1 MRSVTESRPCPWPAL
16 LLAGLFLLL
25 PALLPA
31 APADASAAADT
42 ASESPRLIDRIVAIV
57 EDDVVTWRELQQRME
72 RIERQLRDK
81 GIAVPDLPSL
91 RRQVLERLIL
101 ERLQLQLA
109 KRLGIRIDD
118 LTLDRQ
124 MERLARANQMSLQQ
138 FRDKIVADGI
148 DYGDFREEV
157 RRELTLQALHKRMVD
172 PSVQV
177 SDREVDDLIASQSQ
191 ALFKDTEF
199 HIRHILVA
207 VPEQATPEQVRKARE
222 KAERLLKA
230 LKEGADFAELAAR
243 ESDGRYA
250 LQGGDMG
257 WRPLGRLPRIF
268 VRPLALLKVSQISDI
283 IRSPAGFH
291 IIKLEGKRGGQQ
303 AWVEQTHARHILI
316 KTSALTSDADARA
329 TLQSLRARIEGGDDF
344 ARLARAYSDD
354 TGSAIEGGDLGWA
367 NPGTFVPEFEA
378 VLKKLKPGEI
388 SAPFKTQYG
397 WHIVQLL
404 ERRRVDNTVDLLRSR
419 ARQLLYERKR
429 EEQLREWLRR
439 LRDEAHVE
447 YLMPE
452 LAPDEN
458 D

>member
-1 MRSVTESRPCPWPAL
+1 MRSVTELRPAL
-16 LLAGLFLLL
+16 LLAILLLLL

-31 APADASAAADT
+31 ASGGEPASADT
-42 ASESPRLIDRIVAIV
+42 ASAPPRLLDRIVAIV
-57 EDDVVTWRELQQRME
+57 EDDVVTWRELLQRMD
-72 RIERQLRDK
+72 RIERQLREK
-81 GIAVPDLPSL
+81 GIAVPALPSL

-109 KRLGIRIDD
+109 QRLGIRIDD

-138 FRDKIVADGI
+138 FRDMIVADGI
-148 DYGDFREEV
+148 DYAAFREEV
-157 RRELTLQALHKRMVD
+157 RRELALQALHKRMVD
-172 PSVQV
+172 QSVQV

-191 ALFKDTEF
+191 SLFKDTEF

-207 VPEQATPEQVRKARE
+207 VPEQATPEQVRKARK

-230 LKEGADFAELAAR
+230 LKDGADFAELAAR

-268 VRPLALLKVSQISDI
+268 VRPLALLKVGQISDI

-316 KTSALTSDADARA
+316 KPSALTSDADARA
-329 TLQSLRARIEGGDDF
+329 TLESLRARIEGGDDF

-378 VLKKLKPGEI
+378 ELKKLKPGEI
-388 SAPFKTQYG
+388 SAPFKSQYG

-404 ERRRVDNTVDLLRSR
+404 ERRKVDNTVDLLRSR